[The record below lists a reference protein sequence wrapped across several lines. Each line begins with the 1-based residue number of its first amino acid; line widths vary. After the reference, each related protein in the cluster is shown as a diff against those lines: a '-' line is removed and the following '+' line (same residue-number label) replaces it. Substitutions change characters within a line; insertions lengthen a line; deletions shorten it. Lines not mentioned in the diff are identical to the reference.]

1 MQTVKR
7 LYLYLMSGITLAV
20 LAVGLRMVLV
30 VLFDAIG
37 LGRGVFIGGDPN
49 ADRQQLSLAAALIG
63 VGLPVWAVHW
73 WLAERGLRAGT
84 THSDA
89 ERGSAVRAFYLTLA
103 LGLLLL
109 FGAAA
114 AIDLL
119 RGLLQGIL
127 SSDSPEFP
135 VSDAGGSLATLLVTG
150 IAWAYHV
157 SIRRRDM
164 RVGPLADAAAWLPR
178 VYLYGAALA
187 GVLAL
192 LQSIG
197 DLVAVIGDAL
207 LASGSGVNEP
217 GAGSFQAANS
227 LSVIVVSGAIWVGH
241 WWYSARLVRDA
252 SWRGDSERP
261 ARLRVAYFVGVIL
274 FATFSVIRLAAAALR
289 AVLVPIFGASSAF
302 GENLTGSDM
311 ARVVGVSLVSA
322 VPWVVAWWFHR
333 TSLSNEAAASGDPER
348 EDTAVRLDLH
358 AVALVGLGFGA
369 VGFAWLLGLAVD
381 VLFGGNRTVGD
392 GFWRSELAIFVPLA
406 LIGSGVW
413 LWRWWRIQA
422 RHTAQPAAE
431 ASSTVR
437 RSYMLIIL
445 AASVIASLASAAL
458 VLYRLFGAILGADLG
473 GDAIGEL
480 STPIGV
486 LAVAGIVAV
495 YHGQVL
501 RRDLALRP
509 AEVAPES
516 ATAGPPE
523 AQRRLV
529 LIGQP
534 GSDLGLALADLRA
547 HLPPGYRLDEG

>member
-37 LGRGVFIGGDPN
+37 VGRGDFIGGDPN

-114 AIDLL
+114 GIDLL
-119 RGLLQGIL
+119 RGLLQRIL
-127 SSDSPEFP
+127 NGDSPEFAF
-135 VSDAGGSLATLLVTG
+135 SDAGGSLATLLVTG

-187 GVLAL
+187 GVLAF
-192 LQSIG
+192 LQAIG

-207 LASGSGVNEP
+207 LPPSGAFFDP
-217 GAGSFQAANS
+217 GTDSFPAANS
-227 LSVIVVSGAIWVGH
+227 LSVIAVSGAIWIGH
-241 WWYSARLVRDA
+241 WWYAARLIRDP

-274 FATFSVIRLAAAALR
+274 FATFSVIRLSAAALS
-289 AVLVPIFGASSAF
+289 AVLVPLFGASSAF
-302 GENLTGSDM
+302 GGSLTGSDM
-311 ARVVGVSLVSA
+311 VRVVGVSLVSA
-322 VPWVVAWWFHR
+322 VPWAIAWWFHR
-333 TSLSNEAAASGDPER
+333 ASLSNEAAVSGDPQR

-392 GFWRSELAIFVPLA
+392 GVWRSELAIFVPLA

-422 RHTAQPAAE
+422 RHAAQPAAE

-437 RSYMLIIL
+437 RSYVLLIL
-445 AASVIASLASAAL
+445 AASVIASLGSAAL
-458 VLYRLFGAILGADLG
+458 VLYRLFGAILGANLG
-473 GDAIGEL
+473 GNTVGEL

-486 LAVAGIVAV
+486 LVVAGIVAM

-501 RRDLALRP
+501 RKDLALRP
-509 AEVAPES
+509 AEVQPEG
-516 ATAGPPE
+516 ATAGSAA

-529 LIGQP
+529 LIGEP
-534 GSDLGLALADLRA
+534 GSDLGLALADLRT

>member
-37 LGRGVFIGGDPN
+37 LGRGDFIGGDPN

-127 SSDSPEFP
+127 SSDSPEFL

-207 LASGSGVNEP
+207 LAPGGGVNEP
-217 GAGSFQAANS
+217 GSGSFQAANS
-227 LSVIVVSGAIWVGH
+227 LSVIAVSGAIWIGH
-241 WWYSARLVRDA
+241 WWYAARLVRDS

-274 FATFSVIRLAAAALR
+274 FATFSVIRLSAAALS
-289 AVLVPIFGASSAF
+289 AVLVPIFGASSSF

-333 TSLSNEAAASGDPER
+333 TSLSNEAAASGDRQR

-422 RHTAQPAAE
+422 RHAAQPEGE

-437 RSYMLIIL
+437 RSYVLIIL
-445 AASVIASLASAAL
+445 AASVIASWA
-458 VLYRLFGAILGADLG
+458 GAQ
-473 GDAIGEL
+473 
-480 STPIGV
+480 SCV
-486 LAVAGIVAV
+486 N
-495 YHGQVL
+495 
-501 RRDLALRP
+501 
-509 AEVAPES
+509 
-516 ATAGPPE
+516 AT
-523 AQRRLV
+523 
-529 LIGQP
+529 
-534 GSDLGLALADLRA
+534 GSVK
-547 HLPPGYRLDEG
+547 P

>member
-37 LGRGVFIGGDPN
+37 VGRGDFIGGDPN

-114 AIDLL
+114 GIDLL
-119 RGLLQGIL
+119 RGLLQRIL
-127 SSDSPEFP
+127 NGDSPEFAF
-135 VSDAGGSLATLLVTG
+135 SDAGGSLATLLVTG

-187 GVLAL
+187 GVLAF
-192 LQSIG
+192 LQAIG

-207 LASGSGVNEP
+207 LPPSGAFFDP
-217 GAGSFQAANS
+217 GTDSFPAANS
-227 LSVIVVSGAIWVGH
+227 LSVIAVSGAIWIGH
-241 WWYSARLVRDA
+241 WWYAARLIRDP

-274 FATFSVIRLAAAALR
+274 FATFSVLRLSAAALS
-289 AVLVPIFGASSAF
+289 AVLVPLFGASSAF
-302 GENLTGSDM
+302 GGSLTGSDM
-311 ARVVGVSLVSA
+311 VRVVGVSLVSA
-322 VPWVVAWWFHR
+322 VPWAIAWWFHR
-333 TSLSNEAAASGDPER
+333 ASLSNEAAVSGDPQR

-392 GFWRSELAIFVPLA
+392 GVWRSELAIFVPLA

-422 RHTAQPAAE
+422 RHAAQPAAE

-437 RSYMLIIL
+437 RSYVLLIL
-445 AASVIASLASAAL
+445 AASVIASLGSAAL
-458 VLYRLFGAILGADLG
+458 VLYRLFGAILGANLG
-473 GDAIGEL
+473 GNTVGEL

-486 LAVAGIVAV
+486 LVVAGIVAM

-501 RRDLALRP
+501 RKDLALRP
-509 AEVAPES
+509 AEVQPEG
-516 ATAGPPE
+516 ATAGSAA

-529 LIGQP
+529 LIGEP
-534 GSDLGLALADLRA
+534 GSDLGLALADLRT